1 VRWLAVAHV
10 IALSGFE
17 AKAGAVFQLD
27 VESAGEAE
35 QDVSLAA
42 PVVGEVSG
50 RVFDHAHAEVAVL
63 FGAPGG
69 VSCIAGM
76 LGRGDLGPVG
86 DGHGSEGHVHGKSVN
101 DGEGSSE
108 KGEGS

>member
-1 VRWLAVAHV
+1 VRWFAVADV
-10 IALSGFE
+10 IALAGFE
-17 AKAGAVFQLD
+17 AEAGAVLQFDIQT
-27 VESAGEAE
+27 AFEAE